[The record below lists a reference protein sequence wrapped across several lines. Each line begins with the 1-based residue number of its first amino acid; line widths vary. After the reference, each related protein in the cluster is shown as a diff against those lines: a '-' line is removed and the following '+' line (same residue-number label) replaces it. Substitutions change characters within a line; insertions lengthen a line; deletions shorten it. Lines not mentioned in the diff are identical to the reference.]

1 MLDIITQI
9 STRAFMIFLEAFP
22 YLLLGV
28 LVSAV
33 IEEFVPESAIKR
45 IAPKNAVLSAGFGV
59 VMGLIFP
66 VCECGTIPVARRL
79 SAKGMSHGTVF
90 SFLFAA
96 PIINPVVI
104 LSTSNAF
111 GVSSEIFFWRVALGI
126 SIPFVLGLLASLIP
140 PKESI
145 IKDNA
150 VSSCSCGHNHNHD
163 CTKDQDEDIAKSKG
177 FFTRLKRIGSH
188 IISEFVEVGSILVI
202 GCLITSTTYVI
213 FPKEAWLSLANAPW
227 IAIFLMAFMAIILSI
242 CSTVD
247 ALVIKPLY
255 GLFPPASILT
265 FLVLGPMFDIKTLLL
280 VNSAFKKKYAYPV
293 YLIAILLCLA
303 VSFALEAFLL

>member
-1 MLDIITQI
+1 MQMLDIITRI

-33 IEEFVPESAIKR
+33 IEEFVPETAIR
-45 IAPKNAVLSAGFGV
+45 RLAPKNAVLSAGFGV
-59 VMGLIFP
+59 LMGLIFP

-79 SAKGMSHGTVF
+79 SAKGLSHGSVIA
-90 SFLFAA
+90 FLFAA

-104 LSTSNAF
+104 LSTFRAF
-111 GVSSEIFFWRVALGI
+111 GASSEIFFWRVLLGL
-126 SIPFVLGLLASLIP
+126 SIPFAMGLVGGLIP
-140 PKESI
+140 KTDSI
-145 IKDNA
+145 VKDN
-150 VSSCSCGHNHNHD
+150 SNTQLCSCGHDHD
-163 CTKDQDEDIAKSKG
+163 HSCDHDHDENNASMA
-177 FFTRLKRIGSH
+177 RLKRIGSH
-188 IISEFVEVGSILVI
+188 IVSEFVEVGSILVI
-202 GCLITSTTYVI
+202 GCLITSATYVL

-227 IAIFLMAFMAIILSI
+227 IAIILMASMAIILSI

-247 ALVIKPLY
+247 ALVIRPLY
-255 GLFPPASILT
+255 GLFPPASILA

-280 VNSAFKKKYAYPV
+280 VTSTFKKKYAYPV